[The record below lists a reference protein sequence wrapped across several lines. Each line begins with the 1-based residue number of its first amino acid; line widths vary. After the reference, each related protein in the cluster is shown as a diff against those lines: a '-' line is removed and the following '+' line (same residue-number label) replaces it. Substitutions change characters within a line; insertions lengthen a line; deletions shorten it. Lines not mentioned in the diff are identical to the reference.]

1 MSGSGQDPS
10 TFQRV
15 SRDQTT
21 RNARVTTNLQ
31 VPVYSNVSC
40 GSATL
45 PPVSHEGQ
53 LAYDLTSHKL
63 HVSTLCGGVL
73 KWKPLQYDTCQY

>member
-40 GSATL
+40 NSATL

-53 LAYDLTSHKL
+53 LIYDLTTNRFFGSVK
-63 HVSTLCGGVL
+63 VGGNLV
-73 KWKPLQYDTCQY
+73 WKPLAYATSC

>member
-31 VPVYSNVSC
+31 VPLDSRCS
-40 GSATL
+40 G
-45 PPVSHEGQ
+45 PPVSHVGQ
-53 LAYDLTSHKL
+53 LYFNAEKNKL
-63 HVSTLCGGVL
+63 YVSVTNCSGAVV
-73 KWKPLQYDTCQY
+73 WKEVALV